1 MMLAAALAAILGA
14 GLAEPPP
21 VADGREWLVPSLA
34 ENPFR
39 IGDGPRPYASRLSFS
54 PGFGTLGS
62 RKIYTIRLAYNPHP
76 WLGWE
81 AAFGHNPGQSVH
93 ALLHTFSAVM
103 RAPLPWRVQP
113 YGSVGCGMIMVYP
126 GDTLN
131 SDPVTRSALTAG
143 GGLELYI
150 RDDVAVRLEARSVG
164 LLGGSGSTVG
174 ALQYGEATAA
184 LSFYRSIDR

>member
-1 MMLAAALAAILGA
+1 
-14 GLAEPPP
+14 
-21 VADGREWLVPSLA
+21 
-34 ENPFR
+34 
-39 IGDGPRPYASRLSFS
+39 
-54 PGFGTLGS
+54 
-62 RKIYTIRLAYNPHP
+62 
-76 WLGWE
+76 
-81 AAFGHNPGQSVH
+81 
-93 ALLHTFSAVM
+93 
-103 RAPLPWRVQP
+103 
-113 YGSVGCGMIMVYP
+113 MIMVYP